1 MDRITEQNYYSLLD
15 IPPKASFEEVRAAYD
30 QAINIYSS
38 DSISTYSLFTEKER
52 KQILSR
58 LTEAYKTLT
67 NGRLRKEYDHLLV
80 KKGEL
85 TDQEVGLYSSE
96 DACIPKGKLVDVDVE
111 NLVPKEENIQAKSQT
126 TGINLDLFEDQP
138 SVAGKDIKAI
148 RLAKEISLEE
158 VYKRTNIP
166 QKTLED
172 IEEDCFERLPAL
184 VYLKGFL
191 KSYAKILNVNQSKMV
206 DGYIERYLEWKNT
219 C

>member
-1 MDRITEQNYYSLLD
+1 
-15 IPPKASFEEVRAAYD
+15 
-30 QAINIYSS
+30 
-38 DSISTYSLFTEKER
+38 
-52 KQILSR
+52 

-85 TDQEVGLYSSE
+85 SDQEVGLYSSE